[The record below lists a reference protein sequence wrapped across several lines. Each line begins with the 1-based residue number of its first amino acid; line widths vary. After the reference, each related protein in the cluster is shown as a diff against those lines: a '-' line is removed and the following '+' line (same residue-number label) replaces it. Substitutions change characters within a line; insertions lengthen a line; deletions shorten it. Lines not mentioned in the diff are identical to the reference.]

1 MPILLARPERTCK
14 SMPGENLRRLRRA
27 RPLPVKVEACRIPL
41 GAEFVNRLRPYHL
54 ASREPI
60 CLEPAC
66 KLAFRPEGRNVR
78 SSVTDVV
85 PEAARRNQKVND
97 SCPVHHTIVNLKAHG
112 LASGGR
118 VSVER
123 AITKQRKDRQPVP
136 RAVREP
142 LLLADGDN
150 EVGLD
155 ARERMGHPNR
165 ISRHE
170 YDAALVG
177 QVA

>member
-1 MPILLARPERTCK
+1 
-14 SMPGENLRRLRRA
+14 MPGENRRRFRST
-27 RPLPVKVEACRIPL
+27 RWLPIKVEACRIPF
-41 GAEFVNRLRPYHL
+41 GAELVERLRRYDR
-54 ASREPI
+54 ASREPS
-60 CLEPAC
+60 CLEPAR

-85 PEAARRNQKVND
+85 PEADGRNQKVNN
-97 SCPVHHTIVNLKAHG
+97 SRPVHRAVVNLKTHG

-118 VSVER
+118 VRVER

-136 RAVREP
+136 RAVRKP
-142 LLLADGDN
+142 LSLADSDH
-150 EVGLD
+150 EVGLT

-165 ISRHE
+165 ISIRHE

-177 QVA
+177 